1 MLAKPC
7 KITTP
12 LGAPGEAPE
21 VVSSEYALNINFEG
35 SSLGDYKSLEAQ
47 TPKGSSLTGWLNCL
61 MVGVTSLATKN
72 KSAGKSGEC

>member
-21 VVSSEYALNINFEG
+21 VVSSEYALNNNFEG

-47 TPKGSSLTGWLNCL
+47 SPKGSSRTR
-61 MVGVTSLATKN
+61 
-72 KSAGKSGEC
+72 